1 MENAIKYVE
10 QMDTFLTLLRKIAI
24 ENDPAAAYRATA
36 VYVLTGRKF
45 DRILIDDYTEYFV
58 DKQTSI
64 IYGPKSPLQ
73 YNPRRS
79 YGTLATVEQFDWTTN
94 TPLEG
99 TAMEA
104 EMTARE
110 DAIQAGYKKRGRPRK
125 VVHTQPTFIPKE
137 SV

>member
-10 QMDTFLTLLRKIAI
+10 QMDTFLTLLRKVLMK
-24 ENDPAAAYRATA
+24 NQAAVETIN
-36 VYVLTGRKF
+36 GRKF
-45 DRILIDDYTEYFV
+45 DRIVIDEGVEFFV

-64 IYGPKSPLQ
+64 IYGAKSPLQ

-79 YGTLATVEQFDWTTN
+79 YGTLDTVEQFDWTTN
-94 TPLEG
+94 LPLEG
-99 TAMEA
+99 TPIEA
-104 EMTARE
+104 EWYGRE
-110 DAIQAGYKKRGRPRK
+110 EAIQAGYKKRGRPRK

>member
-10 QMDTFLTLLRKIAI
+10 QMDNFTDLLRHMLPRDLLDFKQV
-24 ENDPAAAYRATA
+24 D
-36 VYVLTGRKF
+36 VLSGRKF

-64 IYGPKSPLQ
+64 IYGAKSPLQ

-94 TPLEG
+94 LPLEG
-99 TAMEA
+99 TPIEG
-104 EMTARE
+104 EWNARE
-110 DAIQAGYKKRGRPRK
+110 EAIQAGYKKRGRPRK
-125 VVHTQPTFIPKE
+125 VVHTQPTSIPKE

>member
-10 QMDTFLTLLRKIAI
+10 QMDTFLTLLRKVLMK
-24 ENDPAAAYRATA
+24 NQAAVETIN
-36 VYVLTGRKF
+36 GRKF
-45 DRILIDDYTEYFV
+45 DRIVIDEGVEFFV

-64 IYGPKSPLQ
+64 IYGAKSPLQ

-79 YGTLATVEQFDWTTN
+79 YGTLDTVEQFDWTTN
-94 TPLEG
+94 LPLEG
-99 TAMEA
+99 TPIEA
-104 EMTARE
+104 EWIARE

>member
-10 QMDTFLTLLRKIAI
+10 QMDTFLTLLRKVLMK
-24 ENDPAAAYRATA
+24 NQDA
-36 VYVLTGRKF
+36 VDVLSGRKF
-45 DRILIDDYTEYFV
+45 DRILIDDYTEFFV

-64 IYGPKSPLQ
+64 IYGAKSPLQ

-94 TPLEG
+94 LPLEG
-99 TAMEA
+99 TVMETELA
-104 EMTARE
+104 ARE

-125 VVHTQPTFIPKE
+125 VVHTQPTSIPKE
-137 SV
+137 SA